1 VSHWTTVYAG
11 DPAKIAQAVR
21 DEEDLDDA
29 AFVVG
34 SVELSGIYP
43 EDTEALLEL
52 ATGEARPF
60 GAFVAEQVAGDKGG
74 ECGAYLM
81 ASTWT
86 HALAALSD
94 ARVKDLV
101 PAWLRALGDAENA
114 ESAAACTASLQELA
128 ELCRVAVRENV
139 AVICYWSM

>member
-11 DPAKIAQAVR
+11 DPAKIAKAVR

-60 GAFVAEQVAGDKGG
+60 GAFVAEQVAS
-74 ECGAYLM
+74 E
-81 ASTWT
+81 W
-86 HALAALSD
+86 AA
-94 ARVKDLV
+94 
-101 PAWLRALGDAENA
+101 
-114 ESAAACTASLQELA
+114 TAQ
-128 ELCRVAVRENV
+128 RR
-139 AVICYWSM
+139 